1 MGERTGK
8 MMKSDNF
15 KVKKLN
21 VSFSIQYAMY
31 KLHDLEGNDLTLK
44 ALYFLHL
51 YEWRSNQL
59 V

>member
-31 KLHDLEGNDLTLK
+31 MLHDLEGNDLTLK
-44 ALYFLHL
+44 VLYFLHL